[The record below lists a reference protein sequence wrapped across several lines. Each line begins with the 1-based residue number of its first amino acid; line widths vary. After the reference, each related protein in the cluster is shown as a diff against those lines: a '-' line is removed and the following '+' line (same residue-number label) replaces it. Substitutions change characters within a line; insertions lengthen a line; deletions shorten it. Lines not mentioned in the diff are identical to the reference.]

1 MLGWRFMKM
10 IQILRASDRAVVTTS
25 LEAIANNCEC
35 DVNELEI
42 MRVLREMNTANEIT
56 IIPAYRNH

>member
-1 MLGWRFMKM
+1 M